1 MNEPLIFIRKS
12 SGELEHFSF
21 HKLKK
26 SLQKSGA
33 SSKDVNLII
42 KTITPQLYD
51 GITTK
56 EIYKKAFR
64 LLKKSNR
71 IYASKYSLK
80 RAIFDLGPTGYP
92 FERLV
97 GAILKQKGY
106 KTQVSVQLQGECV
119 THEIDVL
126 AEKEG
131 NTFTIECKFHSNI
144 KTVSNVKIPLYINSR
159 FLDVQKKWN
168 TNPNKAT
175 FLKQGWLVT
184 NTRFTEDAINYG
196 KCVELILLSWN
207 YPKGNGISKNIDAF
221 GLYPITTLT
230 TLTKKEK
237 KRLIESDI
245 ILTQELAFASH
256 KLKQLKFPATKIEKI
271 ISEAKKLCNSNS
283 F

>member
-1 MNEPLIFIRKS
+1 MNNTVLYIKKS
-12 SGELEHFSF
+12 SGELEQFSF
-21 HKLKK
+21 EKLKK
-26 SLQKSGA
+26 SLQKSDA
-33 SSKDVNLII
+33 SSEEINSII
-42 KTITPQLYD
+42 KTIKLQLYNE
-51 GITTK
+51 ITSK

-237 KRLIESDI
+237 KLLIESDI

-256 KLKQLKFPATKIEKI
+256 KLKQLKFSATKIKKV
-271 ISEAKKLCNSNS
+271 ISEAQKLCNSN
-283 F
+283 FF

>member
-1 MNEPLIFIRKS
+1 MNNTSVFIKKA
-12 SGELEHFSF
+12 SGELEQFSF

-26 SLQKSGA
+26 SLQKSDA
-33 SSKDVNLII
+33 TDEVINSII
-42 KTITPQLYD
+42 KTIRPQLYD
-51 GITTK
+51 GITSK

-64 LLKKSNR
+64 LLRKSSR

-92 FERLV
+92 FEHLV

-106 KTQVSVQLQGECV
+106 KTQVSMLLQGECV

-131 NTFTIECKFHSNI
+131 NAFTIECKFHSNI

-168 TNPNKAT
+168 ANPNKTT
-175 FLKQGWLVT
+175 FLKQGWIVT
-184 NTRFTEDAINYG
+184 NTRFTEDAIHYG
-196 KCVELILLSWN
+196 KCAGLILLSWD
-207 YPKGNGISKNIDAF
+207 YPKDNGISKNIDQY

-237 KRLIESDI
+237 KLLIEKDI
-245 ILTQELAFASH
+245 ILTQELVLAAYEL
-256 KLKQLKFPATKIEKI
+256 KLLGFSAAKIEKVL
-271 ISEAKKLCNSNS
+271 SEAQKLCKM
-283 F
+283 